1 MPRKQTLT
9 ALATLAIG
17 VAAATSAHAACLS
30 DVQVAEMAEHYAAR
44 TPAGPVLT
52 PADVACRMRMVPA
65 RGPSSTACWRRRWA
79 RSLATRRA

>member
-1 MPRKQTLT
+1 MPRKQTLI

-44 TPAGPVLT
+44 TPAANPEGLSD
-52 PADVACRMRMVPA
+52 ADGAC
-65 RGPSSTACWRRRWA
+65 
-79 RSLATRRA
+79 TR